1 VKQASPEIKAMWD
14 RAILLHGQGR
24 YGDALDCLIAL
35 EARLP
40 DHPGLLA
47 NLGVALTATS
57 FHLPGCIAR
66 GAYPVC
72 ENHLHFRLSNRY
84 NRLTCCFRVPT
95 RFQSEAAKIMPI
107 ITRRELGRAGL
118 LLLARGRNSSGAS
131 GLDETLRSA
140 VERRKIPAAAAMVST
155 AEKTIWS
162 GAFGKR
168 DSASGVDV
176 TTGFIFGIASMTKA
190 ITSTAALQLVEAGKV
205 KLDEPVAKHLPQLG
219 KLEVLRGFDRSTGK
233 PVLRPAAKPVT
244 LRRLLT
250 HTSGFAYDTWDENM
264 FRYAAQAGSAAP
276 GSVPPLMFEPGTRW
290 QYGTSVDWA
299 GRLVEAVSG
308 QTLEQYFQR
317 NILEP
322 LGMKDTSYILPPEK
336 FDRLVSTWQRQRDGS
351 LAQDPRKQPDPPK
364 SFNGGGGLYSTVG
377 DYTRFMQMIL
387 RRGRGA
393 SSEQI
398 LQTKTVETMAT
409 NQIGGLSAGKMK
421 SFRPDRS
428 SDVQFHPG
436 FTDGFSL
443 GFLINGTAY
452 EGGRSAGSLAW
463 AGLYNTFYWIDPHR
477 GLCAVLMMQFL
488 PFVDKDAVGVL
499 NDFERGVYATVAAGG

>member
-1 VKQASPEIKAMWD
+1 
-14 RAILLHGQGR
+14 LH
-24 YGDALDCLIAL
+24 L
-35 EARLP
+35 
-40 DHPGLLA
+40 
-47 NLGVALTATS
+47 
-57 FHLPGCIAR
+57 
-66 GAYPVC
+66 
-72 ENHLHFRLSNRY
+72 
-84 NRLTCCFRVPT
+84 
-95 RFQSEAAKIMPI
+95 
-107 ITRRELGRAGL
+107 ITRRDLERAAL
-118 LLLARGRNSSGAS
+118 VLLARVRKLAGAT
-131 GLDETLRSA
+131 GLDEILRSA
-140 VERRKIPAAAAMVST
+140 SERRKIPAAAAMVAN

-162 GAFGKR
+162 GAFGTR
-168 DSASGVDV
+168 DSASGMPV
-176 TTGFIFGIASMTKA
+176 TTESIFAIASMTKA
-190 ITSTAALQLVEAGKV
+190 VTSTAALQLVDAGKL
-205 KLDEPVAKHLPQLG
+205 KLDEPVARHLPQLG
-219 KLEVLRGFDRSTGK
+219 KLEVLHGFDRDTGK
-233 PVLRPAAKPVT
+233 PILRPAAKPVT

-250 HTSGFAYDTWDENM
+250 HTSGFAYDTWDESM
-264 FRYAAQAGSAAP
+264 FRYAKQAGPAGTGA
-276 GSVPPLMFEPGTRW
+276 VPPLMFEPGTRW

-308 QTLEQYFQR
+308 QTLEEYFQR
-317 NILEP
+317 HVLGP